1 MEAPYR
7 LFTIAPF
14 PSTIRT
20 SYIFNGTSSYRV
32 YIEKNTALSAAIL
45 RSVVTY

>member
-1 MEAPYR
+1 MKAPYR
-7 LFTIAPF
+7 LFTLDSF

-32 YIEKNTALSAAIL
+32 YIEKNKVLSAAIL
-45 RSVVTY
+45 RSVATY